1 MFENRE
7 EAAKLLSK
15 KIDFDFDIVA
25 GILRGGFII
34 AYVIAKEKNKK
45 AIPIISRKLRVPFE
59 KELAFGAICEDVI
72 VLNEEIIKELKLEK
86 EEIEEEIENQKKVIE
101 GMKKIFGNEFTKI
114 KNKKVLIVDDG
125 IATGATVKAAAKYM
139 KRNNEVIIATPI
151 IAYDTYLEISKEF
164 KVIAL
169 EIPKFMPAIGMFYK
183 DFREVKNEE
192 ILELIKKL

>member
-7 EAAKLLSK
+7 EAAKLLIK
-15 KIDFDFDIVA
+15 KIDFDFDVVA

-34 AYVIAKEKNKK
+34 AYVIAKEKNKR

-59 KELAFGAICEDVI
+59 KELAFGAICEDII
-72 VLNEEIIKELKLEK
+72 VLNEEIIKELKLKK
-86 EEIEEEIENQKKVIE
+86 EEVEEEIENQKKVIE
-101 GMKKIFGNEFTKI
+101 EMKKIFGSEFTKI